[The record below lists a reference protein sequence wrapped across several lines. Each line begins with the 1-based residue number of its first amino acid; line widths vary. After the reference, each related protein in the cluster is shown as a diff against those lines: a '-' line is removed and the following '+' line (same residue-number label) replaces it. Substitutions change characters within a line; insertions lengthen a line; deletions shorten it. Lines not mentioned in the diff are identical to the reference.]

1 MPTIILILFSSFRG
15 RRRIYG
21 PMYMR
26 RTDVQNTAF
35 CSVWGVPIMRVNLLG
50 CHRHES
56 GSLILDG

>member
-26 RTDVQNTAF
+26 CTDVQNTAF